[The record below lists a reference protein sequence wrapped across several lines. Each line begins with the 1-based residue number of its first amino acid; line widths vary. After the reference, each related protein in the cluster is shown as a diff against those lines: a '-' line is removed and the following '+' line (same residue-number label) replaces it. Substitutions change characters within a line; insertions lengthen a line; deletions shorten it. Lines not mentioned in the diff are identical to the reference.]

1 MIILLKLC
9 HCFEEKVAAYV
20 TAQVLLN
27 PCLCLPRALGPSFL
41 PPILSETFSWIDHCD
56 IFWLTFG
63 KNISYLVPFCS
74 LLLPFF
80 FFGYWLNLKHECKLR
95 LWNSDYSDSYS
106 CFLLFINENTKWKI
120 SSYEFRGLIIL
131 L

>member
-41 PPILSETFSWIDHCD
+41 PPILSETFS
-56 IFWLTFG
+56 
-63 KNISYLVPFCS
+63 
-74 LLLPFF
+74 
-80 FFGYWLNLKHECKLR
+80 
-95 LWNSDYSDSYS
+95 
-106 CFLLFINENTKWKI
+106 
-120 SSYEFRGLIIL
+120 
-131 L
+131 